1 MTLAQELRHDPFL
14 VGFDRIFDRMHTINT
29 LQTKQS
35 NYPPYNIV
43 KKDDDFY
50 VVEIAVA
57 GFLQA
62 EIDITL
68 EDGVLKVTGEKK
80 SEGEDGTVFIHKGIG
95 ARDFQRS
102 FTLSDTIVVQGA
114 DLSNGIISISLE
126 NVIPDEKK
134 PRRIEIGS
142 GESVFLQED

>member
-14 VGFDRIFDRMHTINT
+14 VGFDRIFDRMHTINS

-114 DLSNGIISISLE
+114 DLSNGILSISLE

-142 GESVFLQED
+142 GEAVFLQED

>member
-14 VGFDRIFDRMHTINT
+14 VGFDRIFDRMHTINS

-114 DLSNGIISISLE
+114 DLSNGILSISLE

>member
-1 MTLAQELRHDPFL
+1 
-14 VGFDRIFDRMHTINT
+14 

-142 GESVFLQED
+142 GEALFLQED

>member
-1 MTLAQELRHDPFL
+1 MTLAQELRSDPFL

-57 GFLQA
+57 GFLQD

-80 SEGEDGTVFIHKGIG
+80 SEGEDRTVFIHKGIG

-114 DLSNGIISISLE
+114 DLSNGILSISLE

-142 GESVFLQED
+142 GE

>member
-142 GESVFLQED
+142 GEALFLQED

>member
-114 DLSNGIISISLE
+114 DLSNGILSISLE

>member
-14 VGFDRIFDRMHTINT
+14 VGFDRIFDRMHTINS

-114 DLSNGIISISLE
+114 DLSNGILSISLE

-142 GESVFLQED
+142 GEALFLQED

>member
-1 MTLAQELRHDPFL
+1 MTLAQELRSDPFL

-114 DLSNGIISISLE
+114 DLSNGILSISLE

>member
-14 VGFDRIFDRMHTINT
+14 VGFDRIFDRMHTINS

-142 GESVFLQED
+142 GEALFLQED

>member
-1 MTLAQELRHDPFL
+1 MTLAQDLRHDPFL

-142 GESVFLQED
+142 GEALFLQED

>member
-114 DLSNGIISISLE
+114 DLSNGILSISLE

-142 GESVFLQED
+142 GEALFLQED

>member
-1 MTLAQELRHDPFL
+1 MTLAQELRSDPFL

-142 GESVFLQED
+142 GEALFLQED

>member
-1 MTLAQELRHDPFL
+1 MTLAQELRSDPFL

-57 GFLQA
+57 GFLQD

-80 SEGEDGTVFIHKGIG
+80 YEGEDSTVFIHKGIG

-114 DLSNGIISISLE
+114 DLSNGILSISLE